1 MLAGMIN
8 VTVSQNTDELL
19 CTVED
24 NGVGRERAK
33 ALRDKSLVTNKS
45 LGMKITEE
53 RLRLLSRNRSAH
65 FIEITDLKDSFSHPS
80 GTRVVLHI
88 PIAEQ

>member
-1 MLAGMIN
+1 
-8 VTVSQNTDELL
+8 
-19 CTVED
+19 
-24 NGVGRERAK
+24 
-33 ALRDKSLVTNKS
+33 
-45 LGMKITEE
+45 MKITEE

-65 FIEITDLKDSFSHPS
+65 FIEITDLKDSFNHPS